1 MIATTWASDGS
12 TSKTRNVSSTPT
24 NSWNE
29 SLPLPSVFRL
39 SMVQEPLLLIVAF
52 FLFFALTIVYV
63 RMDFAI
69 TKDEGSEARMK
80 AAGVCEKVTGHQGGG
95 R

>member
-1 MIATTWASDGS
+1 MI
-12 TSKTRNVSSTPT
+12 
-24 NSWNE
+24 
-29 SLPLPSVFRL
+29 
-39 SMVQEPLLLIVAF
+39 QEPLLLIGAF
-52 FLFFALTIVYV
+52 LLFFALTIVYV

-80 AAGVCEKVTGHQGGG
+80 AAGVCEKIVGHQGG

>member
-1 MIATTWASDGS
+1 
-12 TSKTRNVSSTPT
+12 
-24 NSWNE
+24 
-29 SLPLPSVFRL
+29 
-39 SMVQEPLLLIVAF
+39 MVQEPLLLIVAF

-80 AAGVCEKVTGHQGGG
+80 AAGITEKVAGHQA

>member
-1 MIATTWASDGS
+1 MGHPVHIL
-12 TSKTRNVSSTPT
+12 TS
-24 NSWNE
+24 
-29 SLPLPSVFRL
+29 LDFPSRL

-80 AAGVCEKVTGHQGGG
+80 AAGITEKVAGHQG

>member
-1 MIATTWASDGS
+1 MLSANTNL
-12 TSKTRNVSSTPT
+12 TSFA
-24 NSWNE
+24 
-29 SLPLPSVFRL
+29 PLFRL

-80 AAGVCEKVTGHQGGG
+80 AAGVCEKIVGHQG

>member
-1 MIATTWASDGS
+1 MI
-12 TSKTRNVSSTPT
+12 
-24 NSWNE
+24 
-29 SLPLPSVFRL
+29 
-39 SMVQEPLLLIVAF
+39 QEPLLLIGAF
-52 FLFFALTIVYV
+52 LLFFALTIAYV

-80 AAGVCEKVTGHQGGG
+80 AAGVCEKIVGHQGG